1 MRGRRTKQVK
11 KPKPKD
17 LIHAASPMRI
27 FFEDE
32 APRIGSGSR
41 KVHIKVGNKWVR
53 FTDVVT
59 GVTVRKPLK
68 EAIPIILGSIARSS
82 R

>member
-1 MRGRRTKQVK
+1 MKKRRKK
-11 KPKPKD
+11 KPIDPKKM
-17 LIHAASPMRI
+17 INAASPMRI

-41 KVHIKVGNKWVR
+41 KVHVKVGHKWVR

-59 GVTVRKPLK
+59 NVTVRKPLR